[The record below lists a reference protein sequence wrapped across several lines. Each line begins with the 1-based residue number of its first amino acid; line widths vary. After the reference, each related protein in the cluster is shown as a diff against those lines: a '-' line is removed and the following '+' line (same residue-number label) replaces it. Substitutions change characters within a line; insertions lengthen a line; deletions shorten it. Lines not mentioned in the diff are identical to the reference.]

1 MIING
6 VDLDITQRAN
16 LRGADLQ
23 SADLQSANLR
33 GADLQ
38 RADLRSANLWGADLR
53 GADLQRADLRSANL
67 WGADLQ
73 RADLRSANL
82 RGANLRGANLQ
93 GANLQGANLQGADLP
108 ITSHEV
114 ISEILR
120 AAASDDVKK
129 RMIAGLVI
137 VSCDWCWADFSEEL
151 DKEDFLWALEVLS
164 DWECFSVKI
173 AQYREVA
180 K

>member
-53 GADLQRADLRSANL
+53 GADLQRADLRGANL

-73 RADLRSANL
+73 R
-82 RGANLRGANLQ
+82 
-93 GANLQGANLQGADLP
+93 ANLQGADLP

>member
-23 SADLQSANLR
+23 SADLRSADLR
-33 GADLQ
+33 GANLQ
-38 RADLRSANLWGADLR
+38 RADLRCADLR

-67 WGADLQ
+67 WGADLRCANLQ
-73 RADLRSANL
+73 SADLRC
-82 RGANLRGANLQ
+82 
-93 GANLQGANLQGADLP
+93 ANLQGANLQGADLP